1 MIRSRQRPGCGRRT
15 APCTAARELLLRC
28 FMKWPTYSIPI
39 GIAVIALSGVFA
51 MGCDDG
57 GGLRSGKTDGG
68 ASDAAGSLGG
78 QAGSTS
84 STGGTAGSP
93 GAGGVT
99 GSAAT
104 TGSGGANGGSSGV
117 IDAGVDVSKPDASVD
132 AAVDAGAKDVP
143 ASETRA
149 APDSSVAPDAK
160 VVCGPVCD
168 IYCANGNVL
177 DATGCPTCSCKPP
190 PDGGPACPCAPGTM
204 QNAFG
209 CLTCGTCSFGYVL
222 DATGCP
228 TCTCNSP
235 PSVCPGMKCA
245 ACPPGYENV
254 RDAYGCLTCNCAP
267 VLSCSQLSDATS
279 CAARGDCAWLEPGY
293 CPSPP
298 PVREGCYDR
307 AAVNCITDKDCSDG
321 RTCVEVGT
329 KPCTVGCDIC
339 GYTLYI
345 CL

>member
-1 MIRSRQRPGCGRRT
+1 M
-15 APCTAARELLLRC
+15 
-28 FMKWPTYSIPI
+28 
-39 GIAVIALSGVFA
+39 
-51 MGCDDG
+51 
-57 GGLRSGKTDGG
+57 
-68 ASDAAGSLGG
+68 
-78 QAGSTS
+78 
-84 STGGTAGSP
+84 
-93 GAGGVT
+93 
-99 GSAAT
+99 
-104 TGSGGANGGSSGV
+104 
-117 IDAGVDVSKPDASVD
+117 VD
-132 AAVDAGAKDVP
+132 AAVDA
-143 ASETRA
+143 SETRA
-149 APDSSVAPDAK
+149 TPDSSVAPDAK

-177 DATGCPTCSCKPP
+177 DANGCPTCACKPP

-222 DATGCP
+222 DPTGCP

-254 RDAYGCLTCNCAP
+254 RDANGCLTCNCAP
-267 VLSCSQLSDATS
+267 VTPCSQILDGIE

-339 GYTLYI
+339 GYTLDI

>member
-1 MIRSRQRPGCGRRT
+1 MIQSRERPGCRRGT
-15 APCTAARELLLRC
+15 APRTAARELLLRC
-28 FMKWPTYSIPI
+28 FMKSPTYSLRI
-39 GIAVIALSGVFA
+39 GIAVIALGGVVA
-51 MGCDDG
+51 MGCDDS
-57 GGLRSGKTDGG
+57 GGLRSGRTDGG

-78 QAGSTS
+78 QAGSTG
-84 STGGTAGSP
+84 TGGAA
-93 GAGGVT
+93 GAGGTV
-99 GSAAT
+99 
-104 TGSGGANGGSSGV
+104 GSGGTKGGESG
-117 IDAGVDVSKPDASVD
+117 GVDAAVGVSKPDGGGSVD
-132 AAVDAGAKDVP
+132 AAVDAGAEDVP

-160 VVCGPVCD
+160 VGCGPVCD

-177 DATGCPTCSCKPP
+177 DANGCPTCACKPL

-209 CLTCGTCSFGYVL
+209 CLACGTCSFGYTL
-222 DATGCP
+222 DPTGCP

-245 ACPPGYENV
+245 ACPPGYENA
-254 RDAYGCLTCNCAP
+254 RDANGCLTCNCAP
-267 VLSCSQLSDATS
+267 ALSCSQLSDATS
-279 CAARGDCAWLEPGY
+279 CGARGDCAWLEPGH